1 MRAFWAVI
9 ALSIFI
15 FSSSASV
22 NKGTIKFIE
31 GKADV
36 LRGIQR
42 INAKLGQVLNAGDII
57 NVRENSQ
64 VSIELQDTGLLK
76 ISARTKFQ
84 IPKTEK
90 TSTKTSKITLFFG
103 GLWVKA
109 KKLAKGESFEIKT
122 PTATA
127 GVRGTEFGTDF
138 EPADDTSY
146 QALDSMSGDF
156 DSNAFESAEGETGV
170 DVSEGEVEAIDDSG
184 NTFAVTPGF
193 SFSAAPEGA
202 RVEYNPVKVQQ
213 RQNKA
218 DSTPDDNSAAAK
230 AKAQQAEK
238 AAQAKLDAAKK
249 RAANQAARRAA
260 EAKRKARQQKQR
272 DEAKKRAAEAK
283 KKAAAEAKKKE
294 TRKNYEKFMELVK
307 KNPPRGFKDILE
319 YSMILS
325 YYTKE
330 LNNKTLRL
338 M

>member
-9 ALSIFI
+9 ALCIFI

-170 DVSEGEVEAIDDSG
+170 DVSEGEVEAMDDSG

-193 SFSAAPEGA
+193 SFSAAPDGA

-230 AKAQQAEK
+230 AKAVC
-238 AAQAKLDAAKK
+238 
-249 RAANQAARRAA
+249 
-260 EAKRKARQQKQR
+260 RKATQG
-272 DEAKKRAAEAK
+272 
-283 KKAAAEAKKKE
+283 
-294 TRKNYEKFMELVK
+294 
-307 KNPPRGFKDILE
+307 PRLHE
-319 YSMILS
+319 
-325 YYTKE
+325 
-330 LNNKTLRL
+330 
-338 M
+338 